1 MLHAMRR
8 ITRLLIGREIFVFA
22 TFKLLHAFIYSHSEV
37 KNFAKDLIQ
46 VFPINEFAIRSFSRD
61 ITSYPAS
68 GAFVGKKEARDN
80 IDAMRYDN
88 SLTYTG
94 NALEHTVKL
103 LENER

>member
-1 MLHAMRR
+1 MLHAMHR
-8 ITRLLIGREIFVFA
+8 ITQLLIGREISVFA

-46 VFPINEFAIRSFSRD
+46 VFPINEFAIRSFSHA
-61 ITSYPAS
+61 ISSYPAS
-68 GAFVGKKEARDN
+68 GAFVDKRAAREN

-94 NALEHTVKL
+94 EALEHTVKL